1 MTPRNDPA
9 QDYYKPA
16 PVGKVEF
23 ETWNFEEIEVDDL
36 LWLNTDT
43 NEKSNNVCRKINEN
57 QVKNLKKGTVHNLDK
72 YQKVYQKI

>member
-43 NEKSNNVCRKINEN
+43 NEKNNNVCRKFNEN
-57 QVKNLKKGTVHNLDK
+57 QAKNLKKGIVHNLGK